1 MFDVGNTSLKEFS
14 KIREDKNL
22 TCHIFGKLE
31 YSNPAGS
38 TKDRIVKHIIDTAIS
53 EGHLRDGFEIV
64 EATSGNTGIALASYG
79 KSLGFK
85 VKIFMPQNMSQER
98 KDLIKSAGA
107 DLVLTDADQ
116 NVEGSLTAAK
126 KYVEKN
132 NNCFFVD
139 QFNNTCNFNA
149 HYTTTGPEI

>member
-14 KIREDKNL
+14 KIREEKNL

-53 EGHLRDGFEIV
+53 EGKLRDGFEIV
-64 EATSGNTGIALASYG
+64 EATSGNTGIALSSYG
-79 KSLGFK
+79 VSLGFK

-98 KDLIKSAGA
+98 KDLIKNAGA
-107 DLVLTDADQ
+107 DLVLTDAEQ
-116 NVEGSLTAAK
+116 NVEGSVTAAK
-126 KYVEKN
+126 KYVEEN
-132 NNCFFVD
+132 ENCFFVD
-139 QFNNTCNFNA
+139 QFNNACNFNA
-149 HYTTTGPEI
+149 HFSTTGPEI